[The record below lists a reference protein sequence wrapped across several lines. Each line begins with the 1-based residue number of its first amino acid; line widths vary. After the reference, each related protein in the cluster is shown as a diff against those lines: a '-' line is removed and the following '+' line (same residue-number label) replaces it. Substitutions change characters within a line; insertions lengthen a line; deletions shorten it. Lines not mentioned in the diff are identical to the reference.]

1 MGGDLVAKDRVKD
14 DQVTITDQT
23 QSVALIVVNM
33 IDFYVIL
40 GIDWLAENHA
50 SIDFRKKEVIIS
62 PLSGPNFKFKGTC
75 IETTQR

>member
-1 MGGDLVAKDRVKD
+1 
-14 DQVTITDQT
+14 
-23 QSVALIVVNM
+23 M

-50 SIDFRKKEVIIS
+50 GIDFRKKEVIIS